1 MHVFSLTTL
10 QELFTGLFWLVVL
23 KSFTQLFL
31 LSFLSTILVYYIF
44 KKTIHTSTET
54 HLRLCFFLVP
64 TTFLL
69 TFMAFNA
76 PVVPVALYS
85 LTLGAFLALLLVT
98 HRVYHIVEEN
108 AVPSKADIAVIEH
121 YHRNIR
127 AESRNILKYLGD
139 KIGALILLIVLSP
152 LFLFLCVAVWIN
164 DPGSIFLAK
173 HVVGRKGKPFRAYK
187 VRSMIKNAEQHTG
200 AVQVQKGDERI
211 IWIGHF
217 LRASHLDEFPQLWNV
232 LRGEMSLVGPR
243 PEKVVRVKHF
253 LQDVPGYAERHTVLP
268 GITGWAQVHHTYYT
282 PPAEKMVY
290 DLYYIT
296 HQSLWLDMKIL
307 LKTLPITAIK

>member
-1 MHVFSLTTL
+1 MHIFSLNTL

-23 KSFTQLFL
+23 KSFTQLFF
-31 LSFLSTILVYYIF
+31 LSFLSTILVYFIF

-54 HLRLCFFLVP
+54 HLRLCFVLVP

-76 PVVPVALYS
+76 PVIPVAIYS
-85 LTLGAFLALLLVT
+85 LTLGSFLALLLVT
-98 HRVYHIVEEN
+98 HRIYHLVEEN
-108 AVPSKADIAVIEH
+108 AEPKPEDIAVVES
-121 YHRNIR
+121 YHKNVHMLRRNMI
-127 AESRNILKYLGD
+127 KYLLD
-139 KIGALILLIVLSP
+139 KFGAVVLLVALSP
-152 LFLFLCVAVWIN
+152 LFLFLCIAVWIN
-164 DPGSIFLAK
+164 DPGAIFLAK
-173 HVVGRKGKPFRAYK
+173 HVVGRNGKAFRAYK
-187 VRSMIKNAEQHTG
+187 LRSMIKDAEKHTG
-200 AVQVQKGDERI
+200 AIQVQKKDERI

-253 LQDVPGYAERHTVLP
+253 LKDAPGYENRHAVLP
-268 GITGWAQVHHTYYT
+268 GITGWAQIHHTYYT

-290 DLYYIT
+290 DLYYIQ
-296 HQSLWLDMKIL
+296 HQSFWLDMKIL
-307 LKTLPITAIK
+307 LKTLPITAVK